1 MVQKINLMKFLLR
14 AFDIIISL
22 FAITVL
28 IPLFLL
34 VILILSITG
43 EREIFYFQERVG
55 INMKSFKLIKFA
67 TMKKNSEI
75 IGTKTITIKN
85 DHRVLPFG
93 KILRKTKIHELPQL
107 LNILRGDMSVVGPRP
122 LLKKQFMMYNLESRQ
137 IISSVKPGLTGIGSL
152 VFRDEEKLFSGSNN
166 PDEVYQKYISP
177 IKSQL
182 ERWYIKNISISMYFK
197 VIILTFISV
206 LFPSINMINL
216 IDDGL
221 RHKYKK
227 LLERY

>member
-1 MVQKINLMKFLLR
+1 MKFLLR

-93 KILRKTKIHELPQL
+93 KILRKTKINELPQL
-107 LNILRGDMSVVGPRP
+107 LNILKGDMSVVGPRP

-152 VFRDEEKLFSGSNN
+152 VFRDEEKLFSGSNS

>member
-1 MVQKINLMKFLLR
+1 MKFLLR
-14 AFDIIISL
+14 VFDVVISL

-28 IPLFLL
+28 LPLFLL
-34 VILILSITG
+34 VILILSVTG
-43 EREIFYFQERVG
+43 EREIFYFQKRVG
-55 INMKSFKLIKFA
+55 INMKAFKLIKFA

-75 IGTKTITIKN
+75 LGTKTITVKN

-93 KILRKTKIHELPQL
+93 KILRKTKINELPQL

-137 IISSVKPGLTGIGSL
+137 IISSVRPGLTGIGSL
-152 VFRDEEKLFSGSNN
+152 VFRDEEKLFSGSNS
-166 PDEVYQKYISP
+166 PDKVYQKYISP

-197 VIILTFISV
+197 IIILTFISV

-216 IDDGL
+216 IDDEL

>member
-1 MVQKINLMKFLLR
+1 MKFLLR

-34 VILILSITG
+34 VILILSVTG

-93 KILRKTKIHELPQL
+93 KILRKTKINELPQL

-152 VFRDEEKLFSGSNN
+152 VFRDEEKLFSSSNS

-216 IDDGL
+216 IDDEL

>member
-1 MVQKINLMKFLLR
+1 MKFLLR

-34 VILILSITG
+34 VILILSVTG

-93 KILRKTKIHELPQL
+93 KILRKTKINELPQL

-152 VFRDEEKLFSGSNN
+152 VFRDEEKLFSGSNS

-182 ERWYIKNISISMYFK
+182 ERWYVKNISISMYFK

-216 IDDGL
+216 IDDEL

>member
-55 INMKSFKLIKFA
+55 INMKAFKLIKFA

-85 DHRVLPFG
+85 DRRVLPFG
-93 KILRKTKIHELPQL
+93 KILRKTKINELPQL
-107 LNILRGDMSVVGPRP
+107 LNILKGDMSVVGPRP

-216 IDDGL
+216 IDDEL

>member
-1 MVQKINLMKFLLR
+1 MKFLLR

-34 VILILSITG
+34 VILILSVTG

-93 KILRKTKIHELPQL
+93 KILRKTKINELPQL

>member
-14 AFDIIISL
+14 AFDIVISL

-34 VILILSITG
+34 VILILSVTG
-43 EREIFYFQERVG
+43 EGEIFYFQERVG
-55 INMKSFKLIKFA
+55 INMKAFKLIKFA
-67 TMKKNSEI
+67 TMKKNSET

-93 KILRKTKIHELPQL
+93 KILRKTKINELPQL

-152 VFRDEEKLFSGSNN
+152 VFRDEEKLFSGSNS
-166 PDEVYQKYISP
+166 PDKVYQKYISP

-197 VIILTFISV
+197 IIILTFISV

-216 IDDGL
+216 IDDEL

>member
-1 MVQKINLMKFLLR
+1 MKFLLR

-34 VILILSITG
+34 VILILSVTG

-93 KILRKTKIHELPQL
+93 KILRKTKINELPQL

-152 VFRDEEKLFSGSNN
+152 VFRDEEKLFSGSNS

-216 IDDGL
+216 IDDEL